1 MMSSTINLQNIAVSL
16 PVFTE
21 VEQKE
26 RFLLVLGALT
36 ARVISLRKAA
46 EVMNLDEAGLLQI
59 LDLLGIEFSY
69 LKDEDIQREKDW

>member
-1 MMSSTINLQNIAVSL
+1 MVSTIALQNIAGSL
-16 PVFTE
+16 PIFTE

-26 RFLLVLGALT
+26 TFLFVLGALT

-46 EVMNLDEAGLLQI
+46 EVMNLEEEGLLQI

-69 LKDEDIQREKDW
+69 LGDEDIERETHW

>member
-1 MMSSTINLQNIAVSL
+1 MNSTISLQNIAVSL

-26 RFLLVLGALT
+26 RFLFVLGALT

-46 EVMNLDEAGLLQI
+46 EVMNLDEGGLLQI

-69 LKDEDIQREKDW
+69 LEDQDIQREKDW

>member
-1 MMSSTINLQNIAVSL
+1 MTSTIALQNIAVSL
-16 PVFTE
+16 PVFTD

-26 RFLLVLGALT
+26 RFLFVLGALT

-46 EVMNLDEAGLLQI
+46 EVMNLDEAELLQI

-69 LKDEDIQREKDW
+69 LKDEDIQREKNW

>member
-1 MMSSTINLQNIAVSL
+1 MTSTISLQNIAVSL

-26 RFLLVLGALT
+26 RFLFVLGALT

-46 EVMNLDEAGLLQI
+46 EVMNLDESGLLQI

-69 LKDEDIQREKDW
+69 LEDEDIQREKDW

>member
-1 MMSSTINLQNIAVSL
+1 MTSTIGLQNIAGSL

-26 RFLLVLGALT
+26 RFLFILGALT

-46 EVMNLDEAGLLQI
+46 EVMNLDEGGLLQI

-69 LKDEDIQREKDW
+69 LEDEDVQREKDW

>member
-1 MMSSTINLQNIAVSL
+1 MTSTINLQNIAVSL

-26 RFLLVLGALT
+26 RFLFVLGALT

-46 EVMNLDEAGLLQI
+46 EVMNLDEAELLQI
-59 LDLLGIEFSY
+59 LDLLGIDFSY
-69 LKDEDIQREKDW
+69 LKDEDIQREKNW